1 MLTNK
6 IGSER
11 LTFPNDSKNY
21 IENKMTKSSLSLN
34 IRTKNKKNMTQQNSA
49 KRDGYLL
56 KEAKNKKK
64 PKNYSK

>member
-49 KRDGYLL
+49 KRDEYLL

-64 PKNYSK
+64 AKNYSK

>member
-49 KRDGYLL
+49 KRDEYLL

>member
-1 MLTNK
+1 MHTNK

-11 LTFPNDSKNY
+11 LTFPNESKNY
-21 IENKMTKSSLSLN
+21 IENKMTKSSASLN

-64 PKNYSK
+64 PKNFSK

>member
-1 MLTNK
+1 
-6 IGSER
+6 
-11 LTFPNDSKNY
+11 
-21 IENKMTKSSLSLN
+21 MTKSSLSLN

-56 KEAKNKKK
+56 KESKNKKK

>member
-11 LTFPNDSKNY
+11 LTFPNNSKNY

-49 KRDGYLL
+49 KRDEYLL

>member
-56 KEAKNKKK
+56 KEVKNKKK

>member
-21 IENKMTKSSLSLN
+21 IENKMTKSSISLN
-34 IRTKNKKNMTQQNSA
+34 IRTKNKKNIIQKKA
-49 KRDGYLL
+49 K
-56 KEAKNKKK
+56 KN
-64 PKNYSK
+64 

>member
-34 IRTKNKKNMTQQNSA
+34 IRTKNKKNMTQQNAA
-49 KRDGYLL
+49 KRDEYLL

>member
-56 KEAKNKKK
+56 KDSKNKKK